1 MHKELKELYQEHG
14 PPREL
19 QCDYRTEFK
28 GTVKRLGKRTFPTQA
43 KYDLVQLIGHDA
55 IPASEY

>member
-28 GTVKRLGKRTFPTQA
+28 GTVKRLGKRFHDRD
-43 KYDLVQLIGHDA
+43 DLQQLI
-55 IPASEY
+55 PARSQGRNRP